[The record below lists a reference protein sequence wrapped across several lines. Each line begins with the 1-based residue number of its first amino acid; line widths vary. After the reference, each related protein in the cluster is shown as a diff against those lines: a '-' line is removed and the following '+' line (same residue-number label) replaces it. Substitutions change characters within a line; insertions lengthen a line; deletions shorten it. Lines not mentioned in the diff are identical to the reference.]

1 MGSILMKKFFDKE
14 NFLFS
19 SFDKKQK
26 QQSLFVAIALMV
38 FFVFAAFSFFN
49 ALYCFSDIVGCFVSG
64 SPDVAAKDFLRSL
77 PIFLSAF
84 MSIWTILLLQASF
97 RNIEERRLKS
107 YKKNAIALLV
117 FAGVTIVHVLVMRI
131 IGKYSSL
138 VEGSPSPLYPLDS
151 ILYSLLF
158 IAIGVFTL
166 IYLNKLQEKL
176 PYVAPSR
183 GPIVTKAR
191 GLYCTFV
198 TFWMLIALFTFAA
211 FFLGLF
217 IIDFQHGYQFY
228 SVMLLIAYA
237 LSFLFM
243 LVWEFY
249 FNELKE
255 EKKKEFLLPLSIVGL
270 GLSVIVMILY
280 FVSLGLNLDGP
291 ANIGFGILPVAFAAS
306 VNMATMIVVATP
318 FIVSLVAFIKGLI
331 ARKKA

>member
-1 MGSILMKKFFDKE
+1 
-14 NFLFS
+14 
-19 SFDKKQK
+19 
-26 QQSLFVAIALMV
+26 
-38 FFVFAAFSFFN
+38 
-49 ALYCFSDIVGCFVSG
+49 
-64 SPDVAAKDFLRSL
+64 
-77 PIFLSAF
+77 

>member
-1 MGSILMKKFFDKE
+1 MKKFFDKE

-19 SFDKKQK
+19 GFDKKQK

-38 FFVFAAFSFFN
+38 FFVFASFTFFN

-64 SPDVAAKDFLRSL
+64 SPDVAIKDFLRSL
-77 PIFLSAF
+77 PIFLSTF
-84 MSIWTILLLQASF
+84 MSIWTVLLLQASF
-97 RNIEERRLKS
+97 RNVEVRRLKS
-107 YKKNAIALLV
+107 YKKNAIALLA
-117 FAGVTIVHVLVMRI
+117 FAGVNIIYVVVMTIM
-131 IGKYSSL
+131 GKYSSL

-158 IAIGVFTL
+158 VAIGVFTL
-166 IYLNKLQEKL
+166 IYLKKLQEKL

-183 GPIVTKAR
+183 GPIVMKVR
-191 GLYCTFV
+191 GLYCTFI
-198 TFWMLIALFTFAA
+198 TFWMLIALFTFSA
-211 FFLGLF
+211 FFFGLF

-237 LSFLFM
+237 LSFLYM

-255 EKKKEFLLPLSIVGL
+255 EKKKEFLLPLAIVGL
-270 GLSVIVMILY
+270 ALSVVVMALY
-280 FVSLGLNLDGP
+280 FVSLGLNLDAP
-291 ANIGFGILPVAFAAS
+291 SNIGFGVLPVAFAAS
-306 VNMATMIVVATP
+306 VNIATMLVVATP
-318 FIVSLVAFIKGLI
+318 FIVSVVALIKGLI